1 MKSVFEKIVGF
12 IVALI
17 MLWLLFMF
25 LGWAWDHKG
34 AIFMLIVGIFA
45 IGLVVIFLSNKET
58 GMADKTEENINIDN
72 EKVITTDIKLD
83 KIIAEPVRKVME
95 SSIKSIQYPALCE
108 CEFDENDNSRYFVSF
123 RDIPEANSEG
133 GTLLDTID
141 IAKESLLYTVNMYKI
156 RGEQLP
162 ISSEATVDEI
172 IITL

>member
-12 IVALI
+12 IVGLI

-45 IGLVVIFLSNKET
+45 IGMVVLFLSNKET
-58 GMADKTEENINIDN
+58 GVADKTEENLYVDD
-72 EKVITTDIKLD
+72 EQALMPDSKTDEIVTVPASKM
-83 KIIAEPVRKVME
+83 IGI
-95 SSIKSIQYPALCE
+95 SIKNIQYPALCE
-108 CEFDENDNSRYFVSF
+108 CEFDENENSRYFVSF
-123 RDIPEANSEG
+123 RDIPEANAVG

-141 IAKESLLYTVNMYKI
+141 IAQNSLLYAINMYEI

-162 ISSEATVDEI
+162 IPSEVTADEI
-172 IITL
+172 MITV

>member
-45 IGLVVIFLSNKET
+45 IGMAVLFLSNKET
-58 GMADKTEENINIDN
+58 SMADKTEENIHFDN
-72 EKVITTDIKLD
+72 EQVPTTDIKLD

-95 SSIKSIQYPALCE
+95 SSVKSIQYPALCE
-108 CEFDENDNSRYFVSF
+108 CEFDENENSRYFVSF
-123 RDIPEANSEG
+123 RDIPEANAEG
-133 GTLLDTID
+133 STLLDTID
-141 IAKESLLYTVNMYKI
+141 IAKESLLYAVNMYKI

-162 ISSEATVDEI
+162 IPSEVTADEI
-172 IITL
+172 MITL